1 MKKQRCC
8 KDLDSSCV
16 LMCDPLTQCFLTRAD
31 KGGEADRKQMG
42 IDLILAP
49 LNVGSNLLNL
59 GSGDNQSVE
68 QRTDT
73 STELALLKD
82 QTKQPESRQ

>member
-1 MKKQRCC
+1 
-8 KDLDSSCV
+8 
-16 LMCDPLTQCFLTRAD
+16 MCDHLTQRFLTRAD
-31 KGGEADRKQMG
+31 KGGEAGRKQMG

-49 LNVGSNLLNL
+49 LNVGSNLVNL

-73 STELALLKD
+73 SAEVALLKD